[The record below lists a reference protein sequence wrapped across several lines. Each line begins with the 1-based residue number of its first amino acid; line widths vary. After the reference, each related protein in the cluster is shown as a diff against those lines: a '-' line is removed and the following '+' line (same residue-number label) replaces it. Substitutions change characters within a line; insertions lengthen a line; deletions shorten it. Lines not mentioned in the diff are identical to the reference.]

1 MFRRRKAAE
10 SSAEVDG
17 VVVDEVSDEAGG
29 LKAAADEIDED
40 GSQSSAGAAAPP
52 FDRSNGPF
60 DESEVSADDEARLDL
75 GALRLPTA
83 PGMEV
88 RVEVNKA
95 TSVIMAITAI
105 IKDSELQLT
114 AFAAP
119 RSGGLWDEIREEIAT
134 AVTKGDGTAEVVD
147 GPLGRELRVRRPA
160 QGPGGRTVFAPSRFI
175 GVDGPR
181 WFLRGVLGGRA
192 AIDEAAAAP
201 LLDVY
206 RRTVVV
212 RGADPMGPREMLPLV
227 LPPSPAT
234 SEATAASDAEETP
247 EPDAGGSLDPF
258 ERGPEITQVG

>member
-1 MFRRRKAAE
+1 MALFRRRKAAE

-17 VVVDEVSDEAGG
+17 TVVDDVNPQN
-29 LKAAADEIDED
+29 AAADEGDDD
-40 GSQSSAGAAAPP
+40 GVTAPP

-60 DESEVSADDEARLDL
+60 DESEVSVDDEPRLDL
-75 GALRLPTA
+75 GSLRLPTA

-134 AVTKGDGTAEVVD
+134 AVTKGDGTAELVD

-192 AIDEAAAAP
+192 AIDEAAAVP

-212 RGADPMGPREMLPLV
+212 RGTDPMGPREMLPLV
-227 LPPSPAT
+227 LPPAPAT
-234 SEATAASDAEETP
+234 SEATAESDAQEAP